1 MRRSKNRYK
10 NKLKL
15 PFRYIALHKPYG
27 YLSQF
32 TGEEGQ
38 QTLADFSL
46 PKGMYAVG
54 RLDRDSEGLL
64 LLSND
69 GKFSHRLLDPQFA
82 HERTYWA
89 QVDGVPCEEA
99 ISQLCDGLLLKGY
112 HTKPCRA
119 QIISPQPDIPPR
131 DPPIR
136 IRKSIP
142 TTWIS
147 LTLTEGKNRQVRR
160 MTAKVGFPTLRLIR
174 KSIGRLQL
182 ADLKVGQ
189 WKYVS
194 KTDIM

>member
-1 MRRSKNRYK
+1 
-10 NKLKL
+10 
-15 PFRYIALHKPYG
+15 
-27 YLSQF
+27 
-32 TGEEGQ
+32 
-38 QTLADFSL
+38 
-46 PKGMYAVG
+46 MYAVG

-69 GKFSHRLLDPQFA
+69 GKFSHRLLDPKFA

-89 QVDGVPCEEA
+89 QVDGRPSEES
-99 ISQLCDGLLLKGY
+99 ISKLCNGLLLKGY
-112 HTKPCRA
+112 QTKPCSA
-119 QIISPQPDIPPR
+119 QIICPQPIVPPR

-142 TTWIS
+142 TTWLS

-182 ADLKVGQ
+182 ADLEAGQ

-194 KTDIM
+194 KTDII